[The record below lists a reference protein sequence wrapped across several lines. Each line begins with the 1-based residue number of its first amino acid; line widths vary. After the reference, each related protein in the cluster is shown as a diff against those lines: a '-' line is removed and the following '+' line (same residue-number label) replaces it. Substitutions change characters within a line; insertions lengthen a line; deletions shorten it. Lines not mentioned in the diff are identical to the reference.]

1 MSAVVGGYFALLHL
15 RGVALLLSCA
25 SAARLVYGV
34 LPLALLLLLS
44 GQRSSYAEAGAVVGA
59 YGLAAGLLGPARAR
73 LVDCVGAARG
83 FTALAVALALC
94 LGALVAFARV
104 PLPVVL
110 GLGLLAGCCPPPVGP
125 IMRAAWRGMVGDEQ
139 GAVRQAY
146 ALDAVTEEAAY
157 IVGPVLATGLLA
169 RIGSPA
175 VVLGCVAVLVL
186 VVPAMGLQV
195 AALARPLASVQ
206 VAPVGLV
213 LWRDAG
219 FLLGLAP
226 VAALGLILG
235 AVEIAAV
242 AAALSS
248 VSQGLAGVPSTA
260 LAIGSLAGG
269 LFYGRRQW
277 RGSARTHTV
286 VLTLGTATLV
296 AVSGLT
302 THTLALLV
310 ALLALAGLSIAPA
323 IVASYLV
330 ADEAA
335 PVGSSQATA
344 WVNAAFNT
352 ALAVGTASAGAVV
365 DATSPAT
372 ALAAA
377 GLVTAV
383 LVATPALRR
392 ASRGPV
398 GEAA

>member
-1 MSAVVGGYFALLHL
+1 
-15 RGVALLLSCA
+15 
-25 SAARLVYGV
+25 
-34 LPLALLLLLS
+34 
-44 GQRSSYAEAGAVVGA
+44 
-59 YGLAAGLLGPARAR
+59 
-73 LVDCVGAARG
+73 
-83 FTALAVALALC
+83 
-94 LGALVAFARV
+94 
-104 PLPVVL
+104 
-110 GLGLLAGCCPPPVGP
+110 
-125 IMRAAWRGMVGDEQ
+125 
-139 GAVRQAY
+139 VRQAY

-169 RIGSPA
+169 WVGSPA

-302 THTLALLV
+302 THTFALLV

-392 ASRGPV
+392 ASRGRSR
-398 GEAA
+398 